1 MCRICNY
8 NMVKTIDRQLLAGV
22 TPAELSRKFAFT
34 VAELEAHHRHLQ
46 TKMARVQKRFH
57 HHLHLGLYCK
67 LNNVMEM
74 LLRVIRKTQA
84 GDDVKSCLQAGREFT
99 RIITLMDKMAVRLDV
114 DPEFIY
120 CLLNNPEWDHQE
132 DSHLPYAYQALA
144 ESRQTLKQDL
154 FDPCCPEPEPEP
166 APSLPLNPEPTRP
179 APPASPR
186 VNLNAPP
193 AQPHSGPLPE
203 AAILAGQKS
212 QEPANGKHAR
222 I

>member
-1 MCRICNY
+1 MCKICRY
-8 NMVKTIDRQLLAGV
+8 NMVKTIDRLLLAGV
-22 TPAELSRKFAFT
+22 PPREITRKFNFT
-34 VAELEAHHRHLQ
+34 VAELEAHHQHLQ
-46 TKMARVQKRFH
+46 DKMARVQKRFH

-74 LLRVIRKTQA
+74 LLGVIRKTKG
-84 GDDVKSCLQAGREFT
+84 GDEVKSCLQAGREFT
-99 RIITLMDKMAVRLDV
+99 RIITLMDKMAARLDV

-166 APSLPLNPEPTRP
+166 APSPALNYTP
-179 APPASPR
+179 AHHTPPASPH
-186 VNLNAPP
+186 VNLDAPP
-193 AQPHSGPLPE
+193 AQQESVPLPE
-203 AAILAGQKS
+203 AAILAGQQN
-212 QEPANGKHAR
+212 QEPANGKQAR
-222 I
+222 N